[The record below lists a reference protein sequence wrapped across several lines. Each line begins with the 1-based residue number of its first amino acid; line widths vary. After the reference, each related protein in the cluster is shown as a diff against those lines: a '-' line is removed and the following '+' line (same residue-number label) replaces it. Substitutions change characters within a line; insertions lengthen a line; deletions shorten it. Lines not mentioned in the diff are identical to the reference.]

1 MTAAILGGMEGSP
14 QQPPL
19 PIGVGGRVEAQPLT
33 NAIGNHAVLLR
44 EGEQLRALLTA
55 EQGAGERQKV
65 VVVPLDDD
73 VELRIDGDAMA
84 VWLSQGSIGP
94 APSNVPAWANA
105 IGFVLVIAVVF
116 FAVLG
121 SVTFFSWL
129 FGALGWL

>member
-1 MTAAILGGMEGSP
+1 MEGSP
-14 QQPPL
+14 EQPPI
-19 PIGVGGRVEAQPLT
+19 PIGVGGRVEAHSLT
-33 NAIGNHAVLLR
+33 NAIGNHALLLR

-55 EQGAGERQKV
+55 EASSGERQKV

-84 VWLSQGSIGP
+84 VWLSQGSIGR

-105 IGFVLVIAVVF
+105 IGFMLVITVVF
-116 FAVLG
+116 FAILG
-121 SVTFFSWL
+121 SLTFFRWL